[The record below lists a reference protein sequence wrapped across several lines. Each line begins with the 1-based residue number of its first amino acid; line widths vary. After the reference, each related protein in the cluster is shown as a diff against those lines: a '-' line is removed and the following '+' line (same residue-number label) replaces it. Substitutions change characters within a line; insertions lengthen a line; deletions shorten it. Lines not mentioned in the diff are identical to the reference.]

1 MRRRVSEV
9 NAESIDSDEPR
20 QGGAAGYVGVGA
32 SLRQAREETGQA
44 LGAAAAALR
53 IRRPHLEAI
62 EDGRFAE
69 LPGRVYAIGFVRA
82 YADYLNLDADWV
94 IDRFNEEIDPTVS
107 GPDLNFPEPPA
118 RAETSYGWLLAAAAA
133 LAAVGYGGW
142 YWLQSGGPPR
152 GTVPEVPERLRAET
166 PAAAGEDPADGEI
179 SAPADPPQA
188 ARAAPAPE
196 DPPAGGAAGPAAGP
210 PSDAPPPAEANFAA
224 AAPDPAPPT
233 VGVFEAAR
241 DPEPAAQP
249 APPPAAEDP
258 GAAETENA
266 AAPAA
271 PEPAPEPEPEA
282 AEDPGAAETEPEPE
296 AAAAADSRVVLRA
309 RDETWVRLLGPDGAR
324 VLLRNL
330 QPGESYPVPDRP
342 GYSLTVGNAAGL
354 AIEVDGVALPPLG
367 EEGQVVRG
375 IALDADELAAAR

>member
-1 MRRRVSEV
+1 MRSRGRRRVSEV
-9 NAESIDSDEPR
+9 NAESVDSDAPR
-20 QGGAAGYVGVGA
+20 EGGAAGYVGVGA

-62 EDGRFAE
+62 EEGRFRE
-69 LPGRVYAIGFVRA
+69 LPGRVYAIGFIRA

-94 IDRFNEEIDPTVS
+94 IDRFNEEVDPGAS
-107 GPDLNFPEPPA
+107 DPDLNFPEPPE
-118 RAETSYGWLLAAAAA
+118 RAETSYGRILAAAAA

-142 YWLQSGGPPR
+142 YYLQSGGPPR
-152 GTVPEVPERLRAET
+152 GSVPEVPDRLRAGSAEA
-166 PAAAGEDPADGEI
+166 PAVVEEGRADGEAA
-179 SAPADPPQA
+179 APSDPPEA
-188 ARAAPAPE
+188 AAAEPAAEGPLADGE
-196 DPPAGGAAGPAAGP
+196 AGPAADAP
-210 PSDAPPPAEANFAA
+210 LDAPPPPVAANFGV
-224 AAPDPAPPT
+224 AAPPAADPGPAPQT
-233 VGVFEAAR
+233 GGVFEAVR
-241 DPEPAAQP
+241 IPETAAEP
-249 APPPAAEDP
+249 APPPAAGEEDEP
-258 GAAETENA
+258 GAAETEDA
-266 AAPAA
+266 AAA
-271 PEPAPEPEPEA
+271 PEPDPEQEPEA
-282 AEDPGAAETEPEPE
+282 AEVVDG
-296 AAAAADSRVVLRA
+296 RVVLRA

-330 QPGESYPVPDRP
+330 QPGESYAVPDRP

>member
-1 MRRRVSEV
+1 MSEV
-9 NAESIDSDEPR
+9 NAESVDSDAPR
-20 QGGAAGYVGVGA
+20 EGGAAGYVGVGA

-62 EDGRFAE
+62 EEGRFRE
-69 LPGRVYAIGFVRA
+69 LPGRVYAIGFIRA

-94 IDRFNEEIDPTVS
+94 IDRFNEEVAPGGSD
-107 GPDLNFPEPPA
+107 PDLNFPEPPT
-118 RAETSYGWLLAAAAA
+118 RAETSYRRILAAAAA

-142 YWLQSGGPPR
+142 YYLESGGPPR
-152 GTVPEVPERLRAET
+152 GTVPEVPERLRAGSADEPAIVEEGRT
-166 PAAAGEDPADGEI
+166 DGKAAALAD
-179 SAPADPPQA
+179 SPQA
-188 ARAAPAPE
+188 AAAESAPE
-196 DPPAGGAAGPAAGP
+196 DPPAGGEAGLAAGAPLEAPQPPVAANFGAV
-210 PSDAPPPAEANFAA
+210 APPVAE
-224 AAPDPAPPT
+224 PDPVPPAG
-233 VGVFEAAR
+233 GVFEAVR
-241 DPEPAAQP
+241 IPEPAAEP
-249 APPPAAEDP
+249 APPPAAGEEDEP
-258 GAAETENA
+258 GAAETEDA

-271 PEPAPEPEPEA
+271 PKPEPDPEPEP
-282 AEDPGAAETEPEPE
+282 AEV
-296 AAAAADSRVVLRA
+296 ADGRVVLRA

-330 QPGESYPVPDRP
+330 QPGESYAVPDRP